1 MRDKIKIVA
10 PATMANLNCGF
21 DAIGLAVNY
30 LSDEVIAEKT
40 TQKGTRIASVEG
52 AELPTEPT
60 ENVMTVAADSLLRKI
75 NADFG
80 IDFHVKKLIRPGS
93 GLGSSA
99 ASSVIGAFAA
109 NYFSGETLPLKY
121 LIPFA
126 MEGEFL
132 ASGSYHA
139 DNIAPAMLGGI
150 SLISDYAPL
159 IVSQIPI
166 PKELYM
172 VGVFQHVTVK
182 TSEARAAVPH
192 EMSTRSAIKQA
203 AAFATLVSGLHQ
215 GDLDL
220 IARSQKDRI
229 AEPFRKH
236 LIPNFELL
244 RETGLATGALASGI
258 SGSGPTMFFM
268 CEGEARAQ
276 FVQSRLDEVL
286 KQKDISFESF
296 SSAIAAN
303 GVRIIED

>member
-1 MRDKIKIVA
+1 MKDKIKIVA

-21 DAIGLAVNY
+21 DAIGLAVDY
-30 LSDEVIAEKT
+30 LSDEVIAERT
-40 TQKGTRIASVEG
+40 AEVGARIKSVEG
-52 AELPTEPT
+52 AELPMEAE
-60 ENVMTVAADSLLRKI
+60 ENVMTVAANSLLKKI

-99 ASSVIGAFAA
+99 ASAVVGAFAA

-150 SLISDYAPL
+150 TLISGYTPL
-159 IVSQIPI
+159 VVNNIPS
-166 PKELYM
+166 PQELYL

-192 EMSTRSAIKQA
+192 EMSTRSAVKQA
-203 AAFATLVSGLHQ
+203 AAFATLISGLYTSDY
-215 GDLDL
+215 GL
-220 IARSQKDRI
+220 IARSQEDKI
-229 AEPFRKH
+229 AEPFRKN
-236 LIPNFELL
+236 LIPNFDLL
-244 RETGLATGALASGI
+244 KETGMATGALASGI

-268 CEGEARAQ
+268 CEGKEKAE
-276 FVQSRLDEVL
+276 FVKKKLDEVL
-286 KQKDISFESF
+286 AQKSTSFESF
-296 SSAIAAN
+296 SSRVADK
-303 GVRIIED
+303 GVRIV